1 MIFIYEYGL
10 PEEDED
16 TDDDYSD
23 KDYEPTCESSSESD
37 YTSSSDEEITH
48 SPPQP
53 RKSILTDFSPIKKL
67 KNNKGKQTIDVFDFD
82 DGVSKG
88 RVLENQ
94 ERDKCHKNDE
104 IPGIYSNIL
113 SDH

>member
-1 MIFIYEYGL
+1 M

-23 KDYEPTCESSSESD
+23 KDYEPPRETSSESD
-37 YTSSSDEEITH
+37 CASSSDEEIDH

-53 RKSILTDFSPIKKL
+53 CKIILKNFSPIQKL
-67 KNNKGKQTIDVFDFD
+67 KNNKGKQRLDIFDFD

-88 RVLENQ
+88 KVLENQ

-104 IPGIYSNIL
+104 IPGM
-113 SDH
+113 

>member
-1 MIFIYEYGL
+1 MSLTLMMEYL
-10 PEEDED
+10 
-16 TDDDYSD
+16 
-23 KDYEPTCESSSESD
+23 
-37 YTSSSDEEITH
+37 
-48 SPPQP
+48 
-53 RKSILTDFSPIKKL
+53 
-67 KNNKGKQTIDVFDFD
+67 
-82 DGVSKG
+82 SKG

>member
-1 MIFIYEYGL
+1 M

-37 YTSSSDEEITH
+37 CTSSSDEEIAH

-53 RKSILTDFSPIKKL
+53 CKSILKDFSPIKKL
-67 KNNKGKQTIDVFDFD
+67 KNNKGKQRIDVFDFD